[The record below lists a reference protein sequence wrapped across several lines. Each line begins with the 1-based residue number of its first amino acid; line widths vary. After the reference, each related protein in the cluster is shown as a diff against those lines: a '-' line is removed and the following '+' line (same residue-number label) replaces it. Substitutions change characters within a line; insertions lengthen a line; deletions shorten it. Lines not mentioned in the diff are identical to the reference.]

1 MSPLPPPGRW
11 ALGSESQVLAEAL
24 VLQAQR
30 EGLGTAWL
38 APEAGFLSNLSMLE
52 NLRLV
57 HDWSRG
63 DGGRFEADLMEALA
77 RLGLSEPDWLQQRPS
92 QVRSR
97 QVLQAAFLRA
107 VLVEPAVLVLHP
119 DSLAEAGP
127 LATQLIAAFAQARL
141 LLLAEPGPDWPA
153 WPQPEPAVAAEDP
166 PA

>member
-11 ALGSESQVLAEAL
+11 ALGSESQALAEAL
-24 VLQAQR
+24 VQQAQR
-30 EGLGTAWL
+30 EGLCTAWL

-57 HDWSRG
+57 HDWPRG
-63 DGGRFEADLMEALA
+63 DGNHFGHDLGQALA
-77 RLGLSEPDWLQQRPS
+77 CLDLPEPDWLQQRPS
-92 QVRSR
+92 QLRGR
-97 QVLQAAFLRA
+97 QLLQAAFLRA

-127 LATQLIAAFAQARL
+127 LAAQLIAAFAQARL

-153 WPQPEPAVAAEDP
+153 WPQPEPAVAAEESP
-166 PA
+166 S